1 MNVELFNPL
10 RWNKKIL
17 LGLLGLVLVIWFL
30 FVDVYSLKTRWDLG
44 QQKKELIQKT
54 EELKNESETL
64 EQDIQKLENN
74 PDFIK
79 KIAREEYGMKKPGE
93 KVYKIKKEE

>member
-44 QQKKELIQKT
+44 QQKKELIRKT
-54 EELKNESETL
+54 EELKSESETL

-74 PDFIK
+74 PDLIE

-93 KVYKIKKEE
+93 KVYKIKKE

>member
-44 QQKKELIQKT
+44 QQKKELIRKT
-54 EELKNESETL
+54 EELKSESETL

-74 PDFIK
+74 PDLIE

>member
-17 LGLLGLVLVIWFL
+17 LGLLGLVIVIWFL
-30 FVDVYSLKTRWDLG
+30 FIDVYSLKTRWELG
-44 QQKKELIQKT
+44 QQKKVLIQKT
-54 EELKNESETL
+54 EELKNESEIL
-64 EQDIQKLENN
+64 EQNIQNLKKN
-74 PDFIK
+74 PNLIE

-93 KVYKIKKEE
+93 RVYKIKKKE

>member
-30 FVDVYSLKTRWDLG
+30 FVDAYSLKTRWDLG
-44 QQKKELIQKT
+44 QQKKELIRKT
-54 EELKNESETL
+54 EELKIESETL

-74 PDFIK
+74 PDLIE

>member
-10 RWNKKIL
+10 GWNKKIL

-54 EELKNESETL
+54 EELKNESKTL

-74 PDFIK
+74 PDLIE

>member
-44 QQKKELIQKT
+44 QQKKDLIQKP
-54 EELKNESETL
+54 KS
-64 EQDIQKLENN
+64 
-74 PDFIK
+74 
-79 KIAREEYGMKKPGE
+79 
-93 KVYKIKKEE
+93 

>member
-1 MNVELFNPL
+1 MNIELFNPL

-17 LGLLGLVLVIWFL
+17 LGLLGLALVIWFL
-30 FVDVYSLKTRWDLG
+30 FIDDYSLKTRWDFS

-54 EELKNESETL
+54 EELKNESKTL

-74 PDFIK
+74 PDLIE

>member
-44 QQKKELIQKT
+44 QQKKDLIQKT
-54 EELKNESETL
+54 EELKSESETL
-64 EQDIQKLENN
+64 EHDIQKLENN
-74 PDFIK
+74 PDLSE

>member
-17 LGLLGLVLVIWFL
+17 LGLLGLVLVIWFI

-44 QQKKELIQKT
+44 QQKKELIRKT
-54 EELKNESETL
+54 EELKSESETL

-74 PDFIK
+74 PDLIE

>member
-30 FVDVYSLKTRWDLG
+30 FVDAYSLKTRWDLG

-54 EELKNESETL
+54 EELKSESETL
-64 EQDIQKLENN
+64 EQDIHKLENN
-74 PDFIK
+74 PDLIE

>member
-44 QQKKELIQKT
+44 QQKKDLIQKT
-54 EELKNESETL
+54 EELKSESETL
-64 EQDIQKLENN
+64 VQDIQKLENN
-74 PDFIK
+74 PDLIE

>member
-17 LGLLGLVLVIWFL
+17 LGLLGLVIVIWFV
-30 FVDVYSLKTRWDLG
+30 FIDVYSLKTRWELG

-54 EELKNESETL
+54 KVKSESKTL

-74 PDFIK
+74 PDLIE

>member
-30 FVDVYSLKTRWDLG
+30 FVDAYSLKTRWDLG
-44 QQKKELIQKT
+44 QQKKELIRKT
-54 EELKNESETL
+54 EELKSESETL

-74 PDFIK
+74 PDLIE

>member
-44 QQKKELIQKT
+44 QQKKELIRKT
-54 EELKNESETL
+54 EELKSESETL

-74 PDFIK
+74 PDLIE

-93 KVYKIKKEE
+93 KVYKINKEE

>member
-17 LGLLGLVLVIWFL
+17 LGLLGFVIVIWFL
-30 FVDVYSLKTRWDLG
+30 FIDVYSLKTRWELS

-54 EELKNESETL
+54 EELKNESEIL
-64 EQDIQKLENN
+64 EQNIQNLKKN
-74 PDFIK
+74 PNLIE

-93 KVYKIKKEE
+93 RVYKIKKKE

>member
-17 LGLLGLVLVIWFL
+17 LGLLGLVIVIWVL
-30 FVDVYSLKTRWDLG
+30 FIDVYSLKTRWELG

-54 EELKNESETL
+54 EELKNESEIL
-64 EQDIQKLENN
+64 EQNIQNLKKN
-74 PDFIK
+74 PNLIE

-93 KVYKIKKEE
+93 RVYKIKKKE

>member
-17 LGLLGLVLVIWFL
+17 LGLLGLVIVIWFL
-30 FVDVYSLKTRWDLG
+30 FIDVYSLKTRWELG

-54 EELKNESETL
+54 EELKKESEIL
-64 EQDIQKLENN
+64 EQNIQNLKKN
-74 PDFIK
+74 PNLIE

-93 KVYKIKKEE
+93 RVYKIKKKE

>member
-44 QQKKELIQKT
+44 QHKKELIQKT
-54 EELKNESETL
+54 EELKSESETL

-74 PDFIK
+74 PDLIE

>member
-1 MNVELFNPL
+1 M
-10 RWNKKIL
+10 
-17 LGLLGLVLVIWFL
+17 GLVLVIWFL

-54 EELKNESETL
+54 EKLKSESETL

-74 PDFIK
+74 PDLIE

>member
-10 RWNKKIL
+10 KWNKKIL

-44 QQKKELIQKT
+44 QQKKELIRKT
-54 EELKNESETL
+54 EELKSESETL

-74 PDFIK
+74 PDLIE

>member
-17 LGLLGLVLVIWFL
+17 LGLLGLVIVIWFL
-30 FVDVYSLKTRWDLG
+30 FIDVYSLKTRWDLS

-54 EELKNESETL
+54 EELKNESEIL
-64 EQDIQKLENN
+64 EQNIQNLKKN
-74 PDFIK
+74 PNLIE

-93 KVYKIKKEE
+93 RVYKIKKKE

>member
-17 LGLLGLVLVIWFL
+17 LGLLGLVIVIWFL
-30 FVDVYSLKTRWDLG
+30 FIDVYSLKTRWELG

-54 EELKNESETL
+54 EELKTESEIL
-64 EQDIQKLENN
+64 EQNIQNLKRTLILLKKLL
-74 PDFIK
+74 
-79 KIAREEYGMKKPGE
+79 E
-93 KVYKIKKEE
+93 KNMG

>member
-44 QQKKELIQKT
+44 QQKKELIRKT
-54 EELKNESETL
+54 EELKSESKTL

-74 PDFIK
+74 PDLIE

>member
-1 MNVELFNPL
+1 M
-10 RWNKKIL
+10 
-17 LGLLGLVLVIWFL
+17 GLVLVIWFL

-54 EELKNESETL
+54 EELKNESKTL

-74 PDFIK
+74 PDLIE

>member
-1 MNVELFNPL
+1 M
-10 RWNKKIL
+10 
-17 LGLLGLVLVIWFL
+17 GLVLVIWFL

-44 QQKKELIQKT
+44 QQKKELIRKT
-54 EELKNESETL
+54 EELKSESKTL

-74 PDFIK
+74 PDLIE
-79 KIAREEYGMKKPGE
+79 KIAQEEYGMKKPGE

>member
-1 MNVELFNPL
+1 M
-10 RWNKKIL
+10 
-17 LGLLGLVLVIWFL
+17 GLVIVIWFV
-30 FVDVYSLKTRWDLG
+30 FIDVYSLKTRWELG

-54 EELKNESETL
+54 KELKSESKTL
-64 EQDIQKLENN
+64 EQNIQKLENN
-74 PDFIK
+74 PDLIE

>member
-30 FVDVYSLKTRWDLG
+30 FIDVYSLKTRWDLG

-54 EELKNESETL
+54 EELKNESKTL

-74 PDFIK
+74 PDLIE

>member
-30 FVDVYSLKTRWDLG
+30 FVDAYSLKTRWDLG

-54 EELKNESETL
+54 EELKSESETL
-64 EQDIQKLENN
+64 EQGIQKLENN
-74 PDFIK
+74 PDLIE

>member
-30 FVDVYSLKTRWDLG
+30 FVDAYSLKTRWDLG
-44 QQKKELIQKT
+44 HQKKELIQKT
-54 EELKNESETL
+54 EELKSESETL

-74 PDFIK
+74 PDLIE

>member
-17 LGLLGLVLVIWFL
+17 LGLLGLVIVIWFL
-30 FVDVYSLKTRWDLG
+30 FIDVYSLKTRWELG

-54 EELKNESETL
+54 EELKSESQTL
-64 EQDIQKLENN
+64 EQDIKKLENN
-74 PDFIK
+74 PDLIE

>member
-44 QQKKELIQKT
+44 QQKKDLIKKT
-54 EELKNESETL
+54 EELKSESETL

-74 PDFIK
+74 PDLIE

>member
-17 LGLLGLVLVIWFL
+17 LGLLGLVIIIWFL
-30 FVDVYSLKTRWDLG
+30 FIDVYSLKIRWELA

-54 EELKNESETL
+54 EKLKNEAEIL
-64 EQDIQKLENN
+64 EQNIQKLENN
-74 PDFIK
+74 PDLIE

-93 KVYKIKKEE
+93 RVYIIKKKE

>member
-1 MNVELFNPL
+1 M
-10 RWNKKIL
+10 
-17 LGLLGLVLVIWFL
+17 GLVLVIWFL

-44 QQKKELIQKT
+44 QQKKELIRKT
-54 EELKNESETL
+54 EELKSESETL

-74 PDFIK
+74 PDLIE

>member
-30 FVDVYSLKTRWDLG
+30 FVDAYSLKTRWDLG

-54 EELKNESETL
+54 QELKSESETL

-74 PDFIK
+74 PDLIE

>member
-44 QQKKELIQKT
+44 QQKKDLIQKT
-54 EELKNESETL
+54 EELKSESETL
-64 EQDIQKLENN
+64 EQDIQKLENK
-74 PDFIK
+74 PDLIE

>member
-30 FVDVYSLKTRWDLG
+30 FIDVYSLKTRWHLG

-54 EELKNESETL
+54 EELKSESETL
-64 EQDIQKLENN
+64 EQDIQKLEKN
-74 PDFIK
+74 PDLIE